1 MNILPEE
8 IKDKIY
14 RHKHELEFKPVLD
27 QLVDNS
33 KNGYYFSSIS
43 KFRRY
48 LLDNINDI
56 ECVILHDSR
65 KIDIFRYLRI
75 LNRRNKMLF

>member
-14 RHKHELEFKPVLD
+14 RNKHELEFKPVLD
-27 QLVDNS
+27 QLVDNNR
-33 KNGYYFSSIS
+33 NGYYFSSIS

-48 LLDNINDI
+48 LLDNIDNI
-56 ECVILHDSR
+56 ECVILNDRRRICTVSTSR
-65 KIDIFRYLRI
+65 YF
-75 LNRRNKMLF
+75 

>member
-14 RHKHELEFKPVLD
+14 KNKHELEFKPVLD
-27 QLVDNS
+27 QLVDNN

-48 LLDNINDI
+48 LLDNIDNI
-56 ECVILHDSR
+56 ECVILNDRR
-65 KIDIFRYLRI
+65 KIDIFKYLRI
-75 LNRRNKMLF
+75 LNRRNKILI